1 MVSWM
6 PFGTPF
12 PSPNDADNAVRV
24 AIRMQ
29 RVLASMNR
37 RRQEAGQPPFEVRIG
52 ISSGDVVTG
61 NIGSARRMDYTVI
74 GDGVNTA
81 ARLESAN
88 KQLGTR
94 ILISGSTRDL
104 LRDEYRLRELDLIR
118 VEGRLAPVSVFEVRG
133 LRAEPT
139 SSREQ
144 QLLEAFSAGQ
154 ASYRSRAWHSAI
166 GHFDRALQI
175 SPIDQPSALL
185 RQRAMHYSENA
196 PPDSWDGVWTLVDK

>member
-1 MVSWM
+1 
-6 PFGTPF
+6 
-12 PSPNDADNAVRV
+12 
-24 AIRMQ
+24 
-29 RVLASMNR
+29 
-37 RRQEAGQPPFEVRIG
+37 
-52 ISSGDVVTG
+52 
-61 NIGSARRMDYTVI
+61 MDYTVI

-94 ILISGSTRDL
+94 ILISGSTREL
-104 LRDEYRLRELDLIR
+104 LRGEYRLRELDLIR
-118 VEGRLAPVSVFEVRG
+118 VEGRLAPVAVFEVRG
-133 LRAEPT
+133 LHAEPT

-166 GHFDRALQI
+166 GHFDRALRF

-196 PPDSWDGVWTLVDK
+196 PLDSWDGVWTLIDK